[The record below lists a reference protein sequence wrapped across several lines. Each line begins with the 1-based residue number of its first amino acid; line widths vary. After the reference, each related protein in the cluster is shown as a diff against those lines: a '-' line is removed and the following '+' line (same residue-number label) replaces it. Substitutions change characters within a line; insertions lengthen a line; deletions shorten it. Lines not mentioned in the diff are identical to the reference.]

1 VTRISAKE
9 NSPQQQ
15 EFLRQFTSLAEG
27 TRVDPE
33 ERTVRVAGG
42 STWGDVDHAT
52 HAFGLAT
59 PPGIISTTGV
69 GGLTLR
75 GGLGHLTRAC
85 GLSID
90 NLLSVDMVLADG
102 RVVTASQDENPD
114 LFWAVRGG
122 GGNFGIVM
130 SFLFR
135 LHPIDT
141 VYTPWSLVRPCRP
154 SWWQNGRGLADMR
167 PLGRG
172 SLSRTMKCPAATW
185 VQFSIWARHIG
196 LIQGA

>member
-1 VTRISAKE
+1 MTLISTKE

-59 PPGIISTTGV
+59 PSGIISTTGV
-69 GGLTLR
+69 GGLTHR

-90 NLLSVDMVLADG
+90 NFLSDRRPTGAIPVEQLI
-102 RVVTASQDENPD
+102 
-114 LFWAVRGG
+114 LRGA
-122 GGNFGIVM
+122 
-130 SFLFR
+130 
-135 LHPIDT
+135 PAID
-141 VYTPWSLVRPCRP
+141 VVRPNSPAVP
-154 SWWQNGRGLADMR
+154 SRRAGDA
-167 PLGRG
+167 
-172 SLSRTMKCPAATW
+172 
-185 VQFSIWARHIG
+185 
-196 LIQGA
+196 